1 MAWQTGEAEAILKVL
16 NLTVSSFNLSQILR
30 CMDELEAI
38 SPTAQSW
45 VQALLIDYAAAL
57 DLASNLNLAGTG
69 KTLVKADVLE
79 WEADKGGS
87 YAFSPVTEMQRIAD
101 EMLRYFGPC
110 MGIEAASGYYGSTP
124 LIRS

>member
-1 MAWQTGEAEAILKVL
+1 MAWVAGEAEAILKIL
-16 NLTVSSFNLSQILR
+16 GLPVSSFNLSQIQR

-45 VQALLIDYAAAL
+45 VQAILPDYAAAEAAL
-57 DLASNLNLAGTG
+57 SALNTSGTG

-79 WEADKGGS
+79 WEVDQGGD
-87 YAFSPVTEMQRIAD
+87 YKYSPMTEMQRLRD
-101 EMLRYFGPC
+101 EIMRYFGDC
-110 MGIEAASGYYGSTP
+110 MGISAAAGYSGTTQ

>member
-16 NLTVSSFNLSQILR
+16 NLTVSSFNLSQINR
-30 CMDELEAI
+30 CMAELESI
-38 SPTAQSW
+38 SPTAQGW
-45 VQALLIDYAAAL
+45 VQALLVDYAAAL

-79 WEADKGGS
+79 WEVDQGGG

-110 MGIEAASGYYGSTP
+110 MGIEPAGGNYGTTP